1 MAKCVKCGAKGMF
14 LSVNRLGLCQNCAAN
29 EIERLQ
35 SALIQFQAPEYQD
48 IIFLQNKVE
57 DLKNDLSLL
66 TAQCNS
72 AQELLI
78 KAKKETEE
86 EIQKRKHQII
96 ELDDKIL
103 LQEFGLYEP
112 TYEFTTST
120 EYKDR
125 LEKIRNKQKEMI
137 KDKTAVRYF
146 DNWTVD
152 GSKAKGRKMTND
164 NIKQILRTFN
174 LECENAID
182 HVKFNN
188 AESMGKRIEKS
199 FTSLNRLN
207 ETNRVSITAQY
218 KNLKMQ
224 ELDLAIGYQMK
235 KQEEK
240 EEQKRIREELREQAK
255 LEKELQEARKN
266 IEKEQKHYQTALSKL
281 NKQIETEQDEQIKQE
296 LLNKQ
301 KELEGKLS
309 ELDQA
314 MKDVDYRA
322 ANQKAG
328 YVYII
333 SNIGSFGENIYKIGM
348 TRRLDPMERVYE
360 LGDASVPFN
369 FDVHAM
375 IFTEDA
381 PALENALHKAFED
394 KKVNMINTRREFF
407 NVTLEEI
414 EEVVKNNF
422 DKTVEF
428 VEIPEAEQYRQ
439 SIKIKE
445 AI

>member
-1 MAKCVKCGAKGMF
+1 M
-14 LSVNRLGLCQNCAAN
+14 
-29 EIERLQ
+29 
-35 SALIQFQAPEYQD
+35 
-48 IIFLQNKVE
+48 
-57 DLKNDLSLL
+57 
-66 TAQCNS
+66 
-72 AQELLI
+72 
-78 KAKKETEE
+78 
-86 EIQKRKHQII
+86 
-96 ELDDKIL
+96 
-103 LQEFGLYEP
+103 
-112 TYEFTTST
+112 
-120 EYKDR
+120 
-125 LEKIRNKQKEMI
+125 
-137 KDKTAVRYF
+137 
-146 DNWTVD
+146 
-152 GSKAKGRKMTND
+152 
-164 NIKQILRTFN
+164 
-174 LECENAID
+174 
-182 HVKFNN
+182 
-188 AESMGKRIEKS
+188 
-199 FTSLNRLN
+199 
-207 ETNRVSITAQY
+207 
-218 KNLKMQ
+218 
-224 ELDLAIGYQMK
+224 
-235 KQEEK
+235 
-240 EEQKRIREELREQAK
+240 
-255 LEKELQEARKN
+255 
-266 IEKEQKHYQTALSKL
+266 ALSKL
-281 NKQIETEQDEQIKQE
+281 NKQLETEQDERIKQE